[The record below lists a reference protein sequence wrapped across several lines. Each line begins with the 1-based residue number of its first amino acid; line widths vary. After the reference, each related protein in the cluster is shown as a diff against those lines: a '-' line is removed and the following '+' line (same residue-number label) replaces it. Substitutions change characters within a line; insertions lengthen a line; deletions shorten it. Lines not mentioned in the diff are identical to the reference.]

1 MRRELMGRG
10 RRGRRRRRRERKRRR
25 AKEDQKVSIM
35 SDILV
40 LG

>member
-1 MRRELMGRG
+1 MRRKLMGRG

>member
-1 MRRELMGRG
+1 MRRDLMGRG

-25 AKEDQKVSIM
+25 AKEDQKVSMM
-35 SDILV
+35 SDIPV